1 MFNRFRDLLVGRN
14 GVDAL
19 SVALMF
25 TGAVVTFIL
34 SFVRVRYIGLITYI
48 PYILALLRIFSTNI
62 EKRRKEND
70 AFIRYITP
78 WKQYAEKKIRQKQ
91 DVTHKY
97 YNCPRCGRTLRVP
110 KGRGKIKISCP
121 HCSKEFTKRT

>member
-1 MFNRFRDLLVGRN
+1 MFNRFRNILVGRN

-19 SVALMF
+19 SVALMI
-25 TGAVVTFIL
+25 TGAVVTLIL

-62 EKRRKEND
+62 EKRRKENE
-70 AFIRYITP
+70 AFLRYITP
-78 WKQYAEKKIRQKQ
+78 WVQYVQKKLRQKQ
-91 DVTHKY
+91 DTTHKY
-97 YNCPRCGRTLRVP
+97 YNCPGCNRTLRVP

-121 HCSKEFTKRT
+121 HCSREFTKRT